1 MTETKRQR
9 ESESRYHRN
18 EFGKCLQDIMFS
30 RDIFTASDLARE
42 LNDDGDEP
50 IITDRLIR
58 QNWSGTSRP
67 STALMRRLEAKLDLT
82 LLERARLSTSVF
94 YDDWRDL

>member
-1 MTETKRQR
+1 MTETKRQKVGD
-9 ESESRYHRN
+9 SRYHRN
-18 EFGKCLQDIMFS
+18 EFGKCLQDIMSS

-42 LNDDGDEP
+42 LNDEGDEP
-50 IITDRLIR
+50 VITDRLIR

-67 STALMRRLEAKLDLT
+67 STSLMRRLEEKLDLS
-82 LLERARLSTSVF
+82 LIEKARLATSVF

>member
-1 MTETKRQR
+1 MTETKERKGG
-9 ESESRYHRN
+9 ESRYHRN

-30 RDIFTASDLARE
+30 RDIFTASDLARK
-42 LNDDGDEP
+42 LNEDGDGP

-58 QNWSGTSRP
+58 QNWSSTSKP
-67 STALMRRLEAKLDLT
+67 SATLMRRLEEKLDLT
-82 LLERARLSTSVF
+82 LLEKARLSMSVF

>member
-1 MTETKRQR
+1 MTETKGQK

-42 LNDDGDEP
+42 LNGDGNEP
-50 IITDRLIR
+50 VITDRLIR
-58 QNWSGTSRP
+58 QNWSGTSKP
-67 STALMRRLEAKLDLT
+67 SGTLMRRLEKKLNLT
-82 LLERARLSTSVF
+82 MLEKARLATSVF